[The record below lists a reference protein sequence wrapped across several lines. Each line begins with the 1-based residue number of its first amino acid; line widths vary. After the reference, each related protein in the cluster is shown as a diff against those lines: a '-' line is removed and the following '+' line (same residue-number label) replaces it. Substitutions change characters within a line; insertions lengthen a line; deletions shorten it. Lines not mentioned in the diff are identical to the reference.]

1 MPRLTTA
8 ALAAILGSSLCLAC
22 GSPPVPQETPRAAD
36 TPQPGTERPEALK
49 AVSDLEAAIAE
60 ARQAV
65 GSASSGRTASTSE
78 QELRISDVRRATVA
92 ANVALQK
99 SREALS
105 RDDYAAARQATL
117 GVAEHLREVLAKIG
131 R

>member
-1 MPRLTTA
+1 MPRPTFA
-8 ALAAILGSSLCLAC
+8 IVAPVLAGSLCLAC
-22 GSPPVPQETPRAAD
+22 GSPAPKQVPAPAAETEQPESDRA
-36 TPQPGTERPEALK
+36 EALK
-49 AVSDLEAAIAE
+49 AVQGLQAAIDE

-65 GSASSGRTASTSE
+65 GSASSAATESAEE
-78 QELRISDVRRATVA
+78 QALRVSDVRRAMVG

-105 RDDYAAARQATL
+105 RNDFAAARQATL
-117 GVAEHLREVLAKIG
+117 GEAEHLREVLAKMK